1 MGVKYIFSVEQQ
13 HKNGHDQFSTLSQV
27 LIVLYLLR
35 QYLIFM
41 FRHINKDCKIL
52 EL

>member
-27 LIVLYLLR
+27 LIVLYL
-35 QYLIFM
+35 QDKIFD
-41 FRHINKDCKIL
+41 FHV
-52 EL
+52 